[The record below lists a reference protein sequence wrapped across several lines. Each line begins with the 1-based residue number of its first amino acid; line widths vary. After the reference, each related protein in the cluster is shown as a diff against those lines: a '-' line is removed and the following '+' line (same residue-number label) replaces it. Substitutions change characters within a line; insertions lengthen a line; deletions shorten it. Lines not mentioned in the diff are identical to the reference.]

1 MNERKPLSLV
11 IIIFTLALFCSYHI
25 YYYFINKTNEEL
37 VQKYQIEAE
46 KNNDLE
52 NKTPKINKMS
62 SVDEDEYIA
71 LLEIPKINLM
81 EGFYSTN
88 SSKNNVNYNI
98 TLLNEST
105 MPDQDGSVIYL
116 AAHSGTGYLAYFK
129 DLNKLSLDDFI
140 IINYQNKKYTY
151 SINDIYEIPKNGT
164 ITINHNI
171 HENYLVLTTCSNNK
185 NQQLVIVSK
194 FFNKI

>member
-71 LLEIPKINLM
+71 LLEIPKINLV

-105 MPDQDGSVIYL
+105 MPNQDGSVIYL

-140 IINYQNKKYTY
+140 IINYQNKKYPY

-194 FFNKI
+194 LFNKI